1 MGGIHVMIIDFV
13 IFIVCSWYRWKE
25 SNLHPH
31 VRSMVSCSLNDSD
44 MIGAPTMIRTRHLLI
59 TNQLLYLM
67 SYRGKIVGGATETRT
82 QNPDYAERQISN
94 LL

>member
-1 MGGIHVMIIDFV
+1 MSVDVVGGIHVMIIDFV

-67 SYRGKIVGGATETRT
+67 SYRGKFWLLGLG
-82 QNPDYAERQISN
+82 SN
-94 LL
+94 QWQGD